1 MTLEC
6 IVPDAVWHAQ
16 HPLKFGPISL
26 TTRMTVVRLRDGSL
40 WIHSPVS
47 PTEEIVAALQSIGRV
62 RYVVAP
68 NKSHHL
74 FFLEFLKAFPTA
86 QGFIAEGLESKRAD
100 LAGFPHVPR
109 SAPWST
115 ELEGF
120 FIAGLPL
127 LNETAWFHRDTGTL
141 ILTDLLFY
149 FSDANRGLARLISKL
164 LGVHETLGMSR
175 TMKFAIRNRQEFARS
190 VLPLLS
196 LPVQR
201 VIVAHDQIV
210 DDQPVNRLAQAFAW
224 LKMQSVA

>member
-6 IVPDAVWHAQ
+6 IVPNAVWHAQ

-40 WIHSPVS
+40 WMHSPVS
-47 PTEEIVAALQSIGRV
+47 PTEELVAALQSIGRV

-100 LAGFPHVPR
+100 LAGFPHIPR
-109 SAPWST
+109 PTPWST
-115 ELEGF
+115 ELEDF
-120 FIAGLPL
+120 FIAGLPI
-127 LNETAWFHRDTGTL
+127 LNETAWFHGDTGTL
-141 ILTDLLFY
+141 ILTDLLFC
-149 FSDANRGLARLISKL
+149 FSDANGGLTRLISKL

-175 TMKFAIRNRQEFARS
+175 TMKLAIRSRQEFARS